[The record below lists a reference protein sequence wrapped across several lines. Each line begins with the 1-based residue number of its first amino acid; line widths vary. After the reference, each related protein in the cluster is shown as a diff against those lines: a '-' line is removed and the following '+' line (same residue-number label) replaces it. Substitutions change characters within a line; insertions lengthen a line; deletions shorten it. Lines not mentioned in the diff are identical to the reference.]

1 MLMEQIKTGTWK
13 SNALFM
19 SVFLLLT
26 YVLLLASMAK
36 NSNKLVTQNSFIT
49 VDKAELVTLSHF
61 DKLITTVLLNP
72 QGYLYRDEVFIISG
86 QQHNKVNIHSFEEHL
101 FASFIDMAIPFA
113 ALFLIALTTIVI
125 NAFYYRNKV
134 SKEIAPLCRKVDSII
149 SSYQL
154 SNNNHQSAANING
167 LNHSL
172 DFLQQISHEY
182 QVKAEEHSFCDK
194 LTHLVDRYH
203 FLEHIN
209 KQLTLTAAAGT
220 KSGLLFIDLDG
231 FKSVNDSYG
240 HSFGDEVLIQV
251 AERLRSIV
259 RRKNLSFKQDNNALE
274 YNLSRLGGDEFTLF
288 IQHLEDPEHSISVAI
303 DILQELERDFILGN
317 KTIKISASIG
327 IAIYPD
333 SAATP
338 HALIQM
344 ADVAMY
350 RAKTEGRG
358 VYRIYSP
365 EMGAKLRRYHYLLDE
380 MRQALDSSNF
390 FLTFQPIIEINDY
403 GISYFQALVRWQHPA
418 EGTIGPDEF
427 IPIAED
433 SNLILELGDWILDEA
448 CRQMAAWYNAGM
460 KKVRISVNVSPIQL
474 KHKSVYDWI
483 TASLAKSGLPAHSLM
498 LEITESCFIEASDKL
513 FNELEKLR
521 ADGVM
526 IAIDDFG
533 TGFSSLS
540 VLANLP
546 VDVLKI
552 DKLFVAEAIRNI
564 KYKKILH
571 SIVDM
576 ALNLELKV
584 VAEGIEN
591 KEQLELLK
599 TLGVKHIQGYLI
611 SRPQRSHYVGEKIF
625 EHGINHMAQTGT
637 SRWPPQINEA

>member
-1 MLMEQIKTGTWK
+1 MEQIKTGTWK

-26 YVLLLASMAK
+26 YVLLLASMAN
-36 NSNKLVTQNSFIT
+36 NSAALVNQNGFIT
-49 VDKAELVTLSHF
+49 VDKAELVTLNNF

-72 QGYLYRDEVFIISG
+72 QSYSYQDRIFIISG
-86 QQHNKVNIHSFEEHL
+86 QTDTQVNIHPFEDHL
-101 FASFIDMAIPFA
+101 LASFIDMAIPFA
-113 ALFLIALTTIVI
+113 ALLIIALTAVVI
-125 NAFYYRNKV
+125 NAFYYSRKV
-134 SKEIAPLCRKVDSII
+134 NKEIAPLCRKVDNII
-149 SSYQL
+149 SSYHL
-154 SNNNHQSAANING
+154 NSGAHQSPENING

-172 DFLQQISHEY
+172 DFLQKISNEY
-182 QVKAEEHSFCDK
+182 QLKAEEHSFCDK
-194 LTHLVDRYH
+194 LTKLVDRYH
-203 FLEHIN
+203 FLDHIN
-209 KQLTLTAAAGT
+209 KQLTLTTATAI

-259 RRKNLSFKQDNNALE
+259 RRKNLSFKQDSNALE

-288 IQHLEDPEHSISVAI
+288 IQELESPEHSIRVAV

-338 HALIQM
+338 YALIQM

-350 RAKTEGRG
+350 RAKAEGRG

-365 EMGAKLRRYHYLLDE
+365 EMGTKLRRYHYLLDE
-380 MRQALDSSNF
+380 MRQAIDSSDF
-390 FLTFQPIIEINDY
+390 FLTFQPVIDIDDF
-403 GISYFQALVRWQHPA
+403 GISYFEALVRWQHPA

-427 IPIAED
+427 IPIAEN
-433 SNLILELGDWILDEA
+433 SNLILDLGDWILDEA

-474 KHKSVYDWI
+474 KHKPLYDWVMG
-483 TASLAKSGLPAHSLM
+483 SLAKAGLPAHSLM
-498 LEITESCFIEASDKL
+498 LEITESCFIEASDQL

-521 ADGVM
+521 ADGVL

-533 TGFSSLS
+533 TGFSSLA

-552 DKLFVAEAIRNI
+552 DKLFVAEAIHNI
-564 KYKKILH
+564 KYHKILH

-591 KEQLELLK
+591 KEQLDLLR

-611 SRPQRSHYVGEKIF
+611 SRPQRSNFIGEKIF
-625 EHGINHMAQTGT
+625 EHGINHIAHSGT
-637 SRWPPQINEA
+637 SRWPPQINQS

>member
-1 MLMEQIKTGTWK
+1 MVMQQIKTGTWK

-26 YVLLLASMAK
+26 YVLLIASMAK
-36 NSNKLVTQNSFIT
+36 NSASLVNQNGFIT
-49 VDKAELVTLSHF
+49 VDKAELVTLNNF

-72 QGYLYRDEVFIISG
+72 QSYLYQDEIFIISG
-86 QQHNKVNIHSFEEHL
+86 QQHSQVNIHSFEDHL

-113 ALFLIALTTIVI
+113 ALLLIALTTIVI

-149 SSYQL
+149 SSYDL
-154 SNNNHQSAANING
+154 SSGAHQSAANLNA

-172 DFLQQISHEY
+172 DFLQQISNEC
-182 QVKAEEHSFCDK
+182 QLKAEEHSFCDK
-194 LTHLVDRYH
+194 LTKLVDRYH
-203 FLEHIN
+203 FLDHIK
-209 KQLTLTAAAGT
+209 KQLTLTTEAGT

-251 AERLRSIV
+251 AERLRSVV
-259 RRKNLSFKQDNNALE
+259 RRKNLSFKQDSNALE

-288 IQHLEDPEHSISVAI
+288 IKELDNPEHSISVAM

-338 HALIQM
+338 YALIQM

-358 VYRIYSP
+358 VFRIYSP

-380 MRQALDSSNF
+380 MRKAIDSSNF
-390 FLTFQPIIEINDY
+390 FLTFQPVIEIDDF
-403 GISYFQALVRWQHPA
+403 GISYFEALVRWQHPV

-427 IPIAED
+427 ITIAEE
-433 SNLILELGDWILDEA
+433 SNLILDLGDWILDEA

-474 KHKSVYDWI
+474 KHKPLYYWVI
-483 TASLAKSGLPAHSLM
+483 GSLAKAGLPAHSLM
-498 LEITESCFIEASDKL
+498 LEITESCFIEASDEL
-513 FNELEKLR
+513 INDLEKLR

-540 VLANLP
+540 VLAHLP

-552 DKLFVAEAIRNI
+552 DKLFVAEAIHNI
-564 KYKKILH
+564 KYNKILH

-576 ALNLELKV
+576 ALKLELKV

-611 SRPQRSHYVGEKIF
+611 SRPQRSNYVGEKIF
-625 EHGINHMAQTGT
+625 EHGINHIAQSGT
-637 SRWPPQINEA
+637 SRWPPQINES